1 MSEEEQKQEQ
11 EKVPFILLS
20 SGGTGGHMSPASAL
34 ASDLISRGYKVALAT
49 DQRGLKYKGMFEDIQ
64 IHTVRSGTAGR
75 GITGK
80 IMGAVFLLVGVIQA
94 LSLLWRLKPDLVV
107 GFGGYPSVPAV
118 FVAQYMRIPTILHEQ
133 NAIIGKAN
141 DFLATKA
148 ERIALSLPGTKGL
161 DKNEQFISVVTG
173 NPVRPE
179 IGALYTKPYPAFS
192 QDGELRILIMG
203 GSLGATVFSDVIPKA
218 LAGLSSDYKK
228 RLNIIQQC
236 RVEDIDEARLVYEE
250 AGIKASL
257 SSFIDDVASALSETH
272 LVIGR
277 SGASTVAEI
286 TAAGRPAIFVPYP
299 HHKDQQQ
306 KMNADAVADHGGA
319 WVMSEQGFTQEALL
333 AQIEMFLQNPES
345 LFRAA
350 EKSRELAKP
359 DAARKLGNL
368 VTAVV
373 SGWKD

>member
-1 MSEEEQKQEQ
+1 MSESEQRKE
-11 EKVPFILLS
+11 PFIVLS

-34 ASDLISRGYKVALAT
+34 ASDLKSRGYRVGLAT
-49 DQRGLKYKGMFEDIQ
+49 DQRGLKYKSMFEGIP
-64 IHTVRSGTAGR
+64 IYVVNSGTAAR

-80 IMGAVFLLVGVIQA
+80 IKGAVYLIVGIVQAIGLL
-94 LSLLWRLKPDLVV
+94 LRLKPDLVV
-107 GFGGYPSVPAV
+107 GFGGYPSVPV
-118 FVAQYMRIPTILHEQ
+118 VLVAQYMKIPTILHEQ

-141 DFLATKA
+141 DFLASKA

-161 DKNEQFISVVTG
+161 DDNEKYRSVVTG
-173 NPVRPE
+173 NPVRPDV
-179 IGALYTKPYPAFS
+179 GALFTKPYPAFS
-192 QDGELRILIMG
+192 QDGELRILVMG
-203 GSLGATVFSDVIPKA
+203 GSLGASVFSDVIPKA
-218 LAGLSSDYKK
+218 LAGLSADHKK
-228 RLNIIQQC
+228 RLDIVQQC
-236 RVEDIDEARLVYEE
+236 RVEDLDQARLVYEE

-257 SSFIDDVASALSETH
+257 STFIDDVAKALSDAH
-272 LVIGR
+272 LVIAR

-306 KMNADAVADHGGA
+306 KMNADSVADHGGA
-319 WVMSEQGFTQEALL
+319 WVMTEPGFTQEALL

-350 EKSRELAKP
+350 EKSREVAKP

>member
-1 MSEEEQKQEQ
+1 MSEIKKKE
-11 EKVPFILLS
+11 PFILIS

-34 ASDLISRGYKVALAT
+34 VSDLQSRGYRVGLAT
-49 DQRGLKYKGMFEDIQ
+49 DKRGLKYKGMFEDIPTY
-64 IHTVRSGTAGR
+64 TVHSGTAGR
-75 GITGK
+75 GVLGK
-80 IMGAVFLLVGVIQA
+80 IKGLFFLVFGILQA
-94 LSLLWRLKPDLVV
+94 ISLLLRLKPDLVV

-118 FVAQYMRIPTILHEQ
+118 LVAQYMRIPTVLHEQ

-141 DFLATKA
+141 DFLARKA

-161 DKNEQFISVVTG
+161 DASEQYRSVVTG
-173 NPVRPE
+173 NPIRPE
-179 IGALYTKPYPAFS
+179 VGALFTKPYPAFS
-192 QDGELRILIMG
+192 QDGELRILVMG
-203 GSLGATVFSDVIPKA
+203 GSLGASVFSDVIPRA
-218 LAGLSSDYKK
+218 LAQLSSDHKK
-228 RLNIIQQC
+228 RLNITQQC
-236 RVEDIDEARLVYEE
+236 RVEDLDSARLIYEE

-257 SSFIDDVASALSETH
+257 STFIDDVAGALAEAH

-319 WVMSEQGFTQEALL
+319 WVMTEQGFTQDALL